1 MNRLIYAL
9 LMAFKSITRYKVA
22 STALISGVAIL
33 FMWIGVS
40 FLLWHPLTSLT
51 SKLLEFVP
59 FALIKSNGAWM
70 LSSLLFVQVVFITL
84 AFFIIILSST
94 IVKDAKE
101 GKYTIYLFTLA
112 FAVILF
118 WSAVWFFNSTTI
130 YSALTRLLTWLP
142 FETIEKGIAYIF
154 AAYLIYAF
162 YVVSLL
168 IYVSLFSEKIINSVS
183 RVDIS
188 KVSEIKVIG
197 YTLKDA
203 FIFLVVSVVAFPILF
218 IPVLN
223 FFAQIFVWIWLIKDT
238 FTYDI
243 GAIFFKEDR
252 LRELKKEHKS
262 AILSISFASSLFNF
276 VPILNIFAPY
286 FGEFALYH
294 YFESLKDDM

>member
-22 STALISGVAIL
+22 SGALVSGVAIL
-33 FMWIGVS
+33 FVWIGIS
-40 FLLWHPLTSLT
+40 FVLWHPLTSVT
-51 SKLLEFVP
+51 SKLLELVP

-70 LSSLLFVQVVFITL
+70 LSSLLFVQAVFITL

-94 IVKDAKE
+94 IVKDVKE

-112 FAVILF
+112 LAVILF
-118 WSAVWFFNSTTI
+118 WSAVWFFNSTAI
-130 YSALTRLLTWLP
+130 YAALTKLLSWLP

-168 IYVSLFSEKIINSVS
+168 VYVSIFSEKIINS
-183 RVDIS
+183 INEANIG

-197 YTLKDA
+197 YTLKYA
-203 FIFLVVSVVAFPILF
+203 FIFLLFSTVAFPILF

-223 FFAQIFVWIWLIKDT
+223 FFIQIFVWIWLIKDT
-238 FTYDI
+238 FTYDM

-252 LRELKKEHKS
+252 LKELKKEHRG
-262 AILSISFASSLFNF
+262 AILSISFVSSLFNF
-276 VPILNIFAPY
+276 VPVLNIFAPY

-294 YFESLKDDM
+294 YFESLKDDL